1 MIEIRGQRSESGQ
14 VFIILILV
22 MVVLMGFMA
31 LAIDVGMLYS
41 ERRRA
46 QNAADAGA
54 LAAALAMIKS
64 QNLHVAALER
74 ADSNGFA
81 TTSGPCDPQGYDCT
95 LGTGSKWT
103 VQVSSPPRSGEYSG
117 YSEYI
122 QLTITSEVDTSFA
135 HLIFKGPLRT
145 TVEAVSRARL
155 SGNIAPGYAIYS
167 TSEHDCKGIW
177 FSGTGDTVING
188 GSIFSNS
195 DAGSAGCQSGV
206 QDGSGT
212 VTVGPSPE
220 SIEVVGSFDAGGSGS
235 VTPAPV
241 EGVAQGY
248 LRPVPLPDCSG
259 LLDYGN
265 KTVPPAGSTTLLPGR
280 YESISILPG
289 ATATMSPGM
298 YCIYGANGFAGLGG
312 SINGTGVMIYLQAGD
327 FDLGGTTLVALAAE
341 QAAGVL
347 LDASQND
354 WRGMLVYVDPSNSGT
369 VSLTGNTGTTYTGA
383 IYAPGS
389 QCTIN
394 GTGDSIGLLNSQLI
408 CDKVKITGTAQV
420 TFDLSEND
428 TYALPSAI
436 DLAK

>member
-14 VFIILILV
+14 VFIILILA
-22 MVVLMGFMA
+22 MVVLMGFAA
-31 LAIDVGMLYS
+31 LALDGGMLYS

-46 QNAADAGA
+46 QNAVDAGV
-54 LAAALAMIKS
+54 LAAALAMTKS

-74 ADSNGFA
+74 AGSNGYA
-81 TTSGPCDPQGYDCT
+81 TTWGPCDPPGFDCT

-103 VQVSSPPRSGEYSG
+103 VQVSSPPRTGEYSG

-122 QLTITSEVDTSFA
+122 QLTITSSVDTSFSQV
-135 HLIFKGPLRT
+135 IFKGPLRT
-145 TVEAVSRARL
+145 TVEAVSRVRL
-155 SGNIAPGYAIYS
+155 AGNIAPGYAIYS
-167 TSEHDCKGIW
+167 ASEHDCKGIW
-177 FSGTGDTVING
+177 FSGTGDTVVNG

-212 VTVGPSPE
+212 VTVGPASE
-220 SIEVVGSFDAGGSGS
+220 NIQVVGTFDAGGSGF
-235 VTPAPV
+235 VTPTPV
-241 EGVAQGY
+241 EGVAHGY
-248 LRPVPLPDCSG
+248 LRPVPLPDCTG
-259 LLDYGN
+259 LADFGK
-265 KTVPPAGSTTLLPGR
+265 KTVPPSGSTTLLPGR
-280 YESISILPG
+280 YESIDILPG
-289 ATATMSPGM
+289 ATVTMSPGM
-298 YCIYGANGFAGLGG
+298 YCIYGTNGFTGLGG
-312 SINGTGVMIYLQAGD
+312 SITGTGVMIYLQAGD
-327 FDLGGTTLVALAAE
+327 FGLGGTALVALAAE

-369 VSLTGNTGTTYTGA
+369 VNLTGNTGTTYTGA

-394 GTGDSIGLLNSQLI
+394 GTGDSIGLLNSQII

-428 TYALPSAI
+428 TYALPSSI
-436 DLAK
+436 DLAN

>member
-1 MIEIRGQRSESGQ
+1 MTEIKARRSESGQ
-14 VFIILILV
+14 VFVILVLV
-22 MVVLMGFMA
+22 MVVLVGFTA
-31 LAIDVGMLYS
+31 LAIDGGMLYS

-74 ADSNGFA
+74 ADSNGYA
-81 TTSGPCDPQGYDCT
+81 TTWGPCDPPGTDCT

-103 VQVSSPPRSGEYSG
+103 VQVSSPPRTGEYSG

-122 QLTITSEVDTSFA
+122 QLTITSEVDTSFS
-135 HLIFKGPLRT
+135 HMVFKGPLRT

-188 GSIFSNS
+188 GSVFSNS

-212 VTVGPSPE
+212 VTVSSPPGN
-220 SIEVVGSFDAGGSGS
+220 IEVVGTFDAGGSGS
-235 VTPAPV
+235 VSPNPV
-241 EGVAQGY
+241 EGVAHGY
-248 LRPVPLPDCSG
+248 LRSVPLPDCSG
-259 LLDYGN
+259 LLDYGK
-265 KTVPPAGSTTLLPGR
+265 KTVPPGGSSTILPGR
-280 YESISILPG
+280 YESIDILPG
-289 ATATMSPGM
+289 ATVTMSPGM
-298 YCIYGANGFAGLGG
+298 YCIYGVSGFTGLGG
-312 SINGTGVMIYLQAGD
+312 SITGTGVMIYLQAGD
-327 FDLGGTTLVALAAE
+327 FDLGGSALVALAAE
-341 QAAGVL
+341 QVAGVL

-354 WRGMLVYVDPSNSGT
+354 WMGMLIYVDPSSSGT
-369 VSLTGNTGTTYTGA
+369 VNLTGNTGTTYEGA
-383 IYAPGS
+383 IFAPGS
-389 QCTIN
+389 QCTIS
-394 GTGDSIGLLNSQLI
+394 GTGDSIGLLNSQII

-420 TFDLSEND
+420 TFNLSESD